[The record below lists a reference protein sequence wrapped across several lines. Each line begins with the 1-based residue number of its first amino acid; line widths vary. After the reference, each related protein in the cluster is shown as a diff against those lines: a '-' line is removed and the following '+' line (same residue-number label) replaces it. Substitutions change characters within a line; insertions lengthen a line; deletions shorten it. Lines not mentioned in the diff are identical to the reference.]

1 MNAIGFLSSL
11 LFLFTFLWAITVL
24 ALSFTRNVPTT
35 SLLSMLTKPR
45 ADQQEVALEQVR
57 TSAQRRRVR
66 VIRLWP
72 LAGSSLVAA
81 IVLLAGGR

>member
-1 MNAIGFLSSL
+1 MWRQSTCQYGEVNAIGFLSSL

-57 TSAQRRRVR
+57 IEVAQK
-66 VIRLWP
+66 LWTRFMR
-72 LAGSSLVAA
+72 LVA
-81 IVLLAGGR
+81 